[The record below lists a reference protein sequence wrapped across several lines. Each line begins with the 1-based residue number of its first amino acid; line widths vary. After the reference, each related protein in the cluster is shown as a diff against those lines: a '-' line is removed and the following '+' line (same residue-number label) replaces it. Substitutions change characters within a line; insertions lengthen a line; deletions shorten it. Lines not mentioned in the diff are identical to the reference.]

1 MKHQIHGEIAQYAR
15 MDFQQGGSAWVSR
28 GSLMGYSP
36 GVNWQLRIP
45 GGIGGATRRSLSG
58 EGMALVHV
66 EAPTANQHVLVNA
79 NAPGH
84 IIEWNLQ
91 NGPVLATRGAFL
103 AAWGENISIDVAVA
117 KRTGAALF
125 GGVGLF
131 LQRVSGTGTVLVH
144 AHGDFIDVQLDV
156 GERIL
161 VSTGNV
167 AAFSADVDYDI
178 QGVGGIRKAL
188 FGREGLFMTRLTG
201 AGRVLL
207 QSLKRGSAA
216 E

>member
-1 MKHQIHGEIAQYAR
+1 
-15 MDFQQGGSAWVSR
+15 
-28 GSLMGYSP
+28 MG
-36 GVNWQLRIP
+36 
-45 GGIGGATRRSLSG
+45 
-58 EGMALVHV
+58 
-66 EAPTANQHVLVNA
+66 
-79 NAPGH
+79 
-84 IIEWNLQ
+84 LQ

-178 QGVGGIRKAL
+178 QGVGGVRKAL

-207 QSLKRGSAA
+207 QSLKRGSA